1 MDLNNCDN
9 WRDIT
14 ILSIPRKVFYRL
26 FLKWIDGAI
35 DLKFRREQAGFQKGG
50 GCKDR
55 VFALLNINE
64 QCIEWNVPL
73 FFNLTFKH
81 STVTR
86 VFRRTFM
93 GHIEY
98 HPRLLSSPGNF
109 VNTSNV
115 LSSSRILGQ
124 SLPVK
129 SGVRQCWIPSPVL
142 FLVAINWAMHE
153 TTSDHPH
160 GIQWTL
166 FSHLED
172 LDFSDDLRVMSAT
185 LSRL

>member
-14 ILSIPRKVFYRL
+14 LLSIPRKVFYRL
-26 FLKWIDGAI
+26 FLKRIDGAI
-35 DLKFRREQAGFQKGG
+35 DLKLRQEQAGFQKGG

-64 QCIEWNVPL
+64 QWIEWNVPL

-86 VFRRTFM
+86 VYRTTFM
-93 GHIEY
+93 GHSEY

-124 SLPVK
+124 SLPVT
-129 SGVRQCWIPSPVL
+129 SGVRQGWILSPVL

-153 TTSDHPH
+153 TTSDRSH

-185 LSRL
+185 RSRL